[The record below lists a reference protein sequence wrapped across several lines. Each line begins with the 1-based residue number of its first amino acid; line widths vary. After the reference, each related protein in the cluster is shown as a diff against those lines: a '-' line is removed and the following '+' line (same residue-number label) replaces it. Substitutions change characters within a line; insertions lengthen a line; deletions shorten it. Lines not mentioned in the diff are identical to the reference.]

1 MATYLARYCPSFS
14 EVTAPL
20 RQLLGQNVEF
30 RWDVRHTEA
39 LNRLKQLLTTA
50 PVLGYFSPTE
60 DVVLQCDSSSFACSA
75 VMLQNGRVIEYASR
89 ALTEAEKGYAQI
101 EKELNSV
108 QFAFERFHTYVYG
121 RHVQVQTDHK
131 PLLSIHKKALGAAP
145 KRLQRMLLRL
155 QRYNFDL
162 CFVNGRDLVL
172 ADTLSR
178 AVARDSTNLTQ
189 DEELASLDEQTESDL
204 RMIATPQTISELRA
218 AARDDEA
225 YQLLRRQLAVGWPL
239 SQADIAS
246 ELKPYGTFADELA
259 LSGDFVFKGNRI
271 VIPRS
276 YRQTILDKLHD
287 THIGVNSC
295 IRRARDIC
303 FWPNMTREIRDCIST
318 CSVCVRMQNE
328 QQKEPLMSHDA
339 PSRVWEKVGLDLFHF
354 RGQDYCIIVDYLSN
368 YFEIDRLQSKKI
380 SDVIYVLKQQFA
392 RHGIPSITFS
402 DNAFVSDE
410 FRKFANAYD
419 FEHQTSSPRYPQSN
433 GKVEML

>member
-178 AVARDSTNLTQ
+178 AVARYSTNLTE
-189 DEELASLDEQTESDL
+189 DEELASLDDQTESDL
-204 RMIATPQTISELRA
+204 RMIATPQTISE
-218 AARDDEA
+218 
-225 YQLLRRQLAVGWPL
+225 
-239 SQADIAS
+239 I
-246 ELKPYGTFADELA
+246 
-259 LSGDFVFKGNRI
+259 
-271 VIPRS
+271 
-276 YRQTILDKLHD
+276 
-287 THIGVNSC
+287 
-295 IRRARDIC
+295 
-303 FWPNMTREIRDCIST
+303 
-318 CSVCVRMQNE
+318 
-328 QQKEPLMSHDA
+328 
-339 PSRVWEKVGLDLFHF
+339 
-354 RGQDYCIIVDYLSN
+354 
-368 YFEIDRLQSKKI
+368 
-380 SDVIYVLKQQFA
+380 
-392 RHGIPSITFS
+392 
-402 DNAFVSDE
+402 
-410 FRKFANAYD
+410 
-419 FEHQTSSPRYPQSN
+419 
-433 GKVEML
+433 